1 MAVKT
6 IKLGVDK
13 LEVGM
18 FVSSLDRPWVD
29 TPFPLQGFFLIN
41 YEDINELRLFCQE
54 VYIDVTLGKCPEH
67 YKADLMVPATV
78 SELKKTVPK
87 DHSGK
92 PRKIP
97 NVAPLRISRGV
108 YNTRIPVKKEI
119 LKAQKLHHRLAE
131 TFSEFMYKL
140 REGANVDIKEPRKIV
155 NDLVDS
161 VTRNPDAMIWLA
173 RVRKWDNYSYHHSI
187 RATIWATICGRH
199 VGLNREGMRALALG
213 TMLCEVGMARIP
225 RELLEKTGA
234 YTVGEEKTIRQHIEH
249 SLDIVN
255 KMEGV
260 SPFARSV
267 VASHHERFDGSG
279 YPKGISGDEIPYL
292 GKIAGIAYAYDELRH
307 PRQATNS
314 ITPAAAMNKLYQLR
328 DVGFQSEL
336 VDEFIQA
343 VGIYPAGSLVEL
355 STQEIGVIIEQNAT
369 LRLSPRV
376 MVMLD
381 ANKQPLKRMRL
392 VDIAQKK
399 RWSRKDNVMITAC
412 LAPSTYR
419 ISLDK
424 IQDILFKNNWAW

>member
-6 IKLGVDK
+6 VKLGVDK

-29 TPFPLQGFFLIN
+29 TPFPLQGFFVIN
-41 YEDINELRLFCQE
+41 YEDINELRLFCKE

-67 YKADLMVPATV
+67 YKADLLIPAPV
-78 SELKKTVPK
+78 SELKKSVPK
-87 DHSGK
+87 DRSGK
-92 PRKIP
+92 PRMIP
-97 NVAPLRISRGV
+97 NVAALRISRGV
-108 YNTRIPVKKEI
+108 YHTRIPVKKEI

-140 REGANVDIKEPRKIV
+140 RQGSYVNIAEPSKII
-155 NDLVDS
+155 DQLVDS

-187 RATIWATICGRH
+187 RATIWATIFGRH

-213 TMLCEVGMARIP
+213 TMLCEVGMARVP
-225 RELLEKTGA
+225 QELLEKTQA
-234 YTVGEEKTIRQHIEH
+234 YTAEEERTIRQHIQH
-249 SLDIVN
+249 SLEIVS

-267 VASHHERFDGSG
+267 VATHHEYFDGSG

-328 DVGFQSEL
+328 DVAYQAEL

-343 VGIYPAGSLVEL
+343 IGIYPAGSLVEL
-355 STQEIGVIIEQNAT
+355 STSEIGVIIEQNAT
-369 LRLSPRV
+369 LKLSPKV

-381 ANKQPLKRMRL
+381 ANRQPLKRMRL
-392 VDIAQKK
+392 LDIAQKK
-399 RWSRKDNVMITAC
+399 RWLRKDNVVITAC

-424 IQDILFKNNWAW
+424 IQDILFKHNWAW

>member
-6 IKLGVDK
+6 VKLGVDK

-29 TPFPLQGFFLIN
+29 TPFPLQGFFVIN

-54 VYIDVTLGKCPEH
+54 IYIDVTLGKCPEH
-67 YKADLMVPATV
+67 YKADLMVPEQV
-78 SELKKTVPK
+78 SELKKSVPK

-92 PRKIP
+92 PSTIP

-119 LKAQKLHHRLAE
+119 LRAQKLHHRLAE
-131 TFSEFMYKL
+131 TFSDFMYKL
-140 REGANVDIKEPRKIV
+140 RQGSYVNIEEPSKII
-155 NDLVDS
+155 DQLVDS
-161 VTRNPDAMIWLA
+161 VSRNPDAMIWLA

-187 RATIWATICGRH
+187 RATIWATIFGRH
-199 VGLNREGMRALALG
+199 AGLNREGMRALALG

-225 RELLEKTGA
+225 QELLEKTEA
-234 YTVGEEKTIRQHIEH
+234 YTATEKNLINQHIEH

-255 KMEGV
+255 QLEGV

-267 VASHHERFDGSG
+267 VATHHERFDGSG
-279 YPKGISGDEIPYL
+279 YPRGISGDNIPYL

-307 PRQATNS
+307 PRHATSS

-328 DVGFQSEL
+328 DVAFQAEL

-343 VGIYPAGSLVEL
+343 IGIYPAGSLVEL
-355 STQEIGVIIEQNAT
+355 STREIGVIIEQNAS
-369 LRLSPRV
+369 LRLSPKV

-381 ANKQPLKRMRL
+381 ANKQPLQRMRL
-392 VDIAQKK
+392 IDIAQKK
-399 RWSRKDNVMITAC
+399 RWRKKDNVMITAC

-424 IQDILFKNNWAW
+424 IQGILFKHNWAW